1 VRFPAPA
8 YNGEMKPD
16 IYTKAVLTVIAVA
29 LVAIASNQYT
39 NPRTTV
45 QAQASPFAGVQ
56 FTGGRTE
63 FSAFDQRTGEWWV
76 YSYVHKGAFG
86 LVMAGKLTKLG
97 QQEIP
102 LSVEH

>member
-1 VRFPAPA
+1 MPHRLAPSLPARVPRDTLRR
-8 YNGEMKPD
+8 MKPD

-56 FTGGRTE
+56 FTGGRSE
-63 FSAFDQRTGEWWV
+63 FYAF
-76 YSYVHKGAFG
+76 
-86 LVMAGKLTKLG
+86 
-97 QQEIP
+97 
-102 LSVEH
+102 